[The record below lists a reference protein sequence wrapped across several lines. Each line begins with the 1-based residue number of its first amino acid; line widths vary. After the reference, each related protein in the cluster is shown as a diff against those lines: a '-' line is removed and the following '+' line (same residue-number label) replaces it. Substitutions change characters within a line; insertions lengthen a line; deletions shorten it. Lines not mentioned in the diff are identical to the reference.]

1 MSKMNELAQ
10 ALDELTAC
18 GETLVRVAKAVR
30 EAFNAAPP
38 AEVKEP
44 ADETAPDKIPIET
57 AATTEMEPQP
67 EKYTFLEVRQ
77 AFSAKAH
84 AGYTDRIRALLTA
97 YGADRL
103 SDVKEEDYTEL
114 MKELEAMT

>member
-1 MSKMNELAQ
+1 MNELAQ

-18 GETLVRVAKAVR
+18 GETLIRVAKAVR

-38 AEVKEP
+38 AVKEP
-44 ADETAPDKIPIET
+44 ADEAAPDKVPGE
-57 AATTEMEPQP
+57 ATTTAEPEPQP
-67 EKYTFLEVRQ
+67 GKYTFLDVRQ